1 MSGNQGIA
9 DVLRG
14 LIADVPTFAWLVV
27 VLTAVLGIFL
37 AGYAMTRLYQAS
49 ISGDGTAL
57 NWFIAFLIGSAMTCS
72 PIVIAQLSFYY
83 TG

>member
-1 MSGNQGIA
+1 MSGTKGIA

-14 LIADVPTFAWLVV
+14 LIADVPAVAWLLV

-37 AGYAMTRLYQAS
+37 AGYAMVRLYQANQA
-49 ISGDGTAL
+49 GDGTAM

-72 PIVIAQLSFYY
+72 TIVIAKLSFYF